1 MWWARVS
8 LVPQIQ
14 HQVAMGTAA
23 WALWFV
29 GYTWCL
35 WWRYHCDRWL
45 TRCFTLWCQFSDVL
59 FTAVSSLSLFLLLI
73 YTSLFIGLLIWVSKS
88 ILLFIWI
95 MMTGIIYLY
104 PSCSLSLFTKPSIC
118 LHSLSLWAM
127 SPLPSSSSSVRRSV
141 GCRRSR
147 REPGERWKK
156 RGSDYSSSRSDTH
169 TQEVLFIYTRIQA
182 HMQP

>member
-1 MWWARVS
+1 MSQGVPGPTNTTPGCHGDSCMSIMVCRVYLMSMVMVS
-8 LVPQIQ
+8 LWQMVD
-14 HQVAMGTAA
+14 QVFYSFSVMFYS
-23 WALWFV
+23 LPS
-29 GYTWCL
+29 L
-35 WWRYHCDRWL
+35 RL
-45 TRCFTLWCQFSDVL
+45 LCFC
-59 FTAVSSLSLFLLLI
+59 LLI
-73 YTSLFIGLLIWVSKS
+73 YISLFIGLLIWVSKS

-104 PSCSLSLFTKPSIC
+104 PSCSHSLSTKPSIC
-118 LHSLSLWAM
+118 LHSLSRWAM

-169 TQEVLFIYTRIQA
+169 TQEVSFIYTHIQA
-182 HMQP
+182 HVQP